1 MAARS
6 VECDV
11 NVWTLISGLQ
21 SNQKWAF
28 LQRLWLSQSEGQESA
43 DRVWC
48 EGFASHCCCGVWQML
63 KVVKAA
69 IAPAEAP
76 GDGHQANE
84 GVCVR
89 GTQRLEAGAPAAQ
102 HAWVLRLLAQTVR
115 SDVRSSLS
123 DVFFRHQRQRV
134 NHEDENESGL
144 SGAPEDRAL

>member
-1 MAARS
+1 MAADRS
-6 VECDV
+6 
-11 NVWTLISGLQ
+11 NVTLMSELLISGLQ

-48 EGFASHCCCGVWQML
+48 EEFVTHCCCGVWQML
-63 KVVKAA
+63 IKAA
-69 IAPAEAP
+69 IPPAEAP
-76 GDGHQANE
+76 GDGHQANK

-89 GTQRLEAGAPAAQ
+89 RTQRLKAGAPAAQ
-102 HAWVLRLLAQTVR
+102 HAWVLRVLTQTAR
-115 SDVRSSLS
+115 SDVCSSLS

-134 NHEDENESGL
+134 NHEEENESGL